1 MHEHIL
7 LYVQRIVARNYCY
20 ILFHGTGHSTLIT
33 VFKDDFYMPNTS
45 VVITQTEVSIGLHCI
60 YHIRLTYSLVLLLG
74 KLHNIVVIT

>member
-1 MHEHIL
+1 MCEHIL

-20 ILFHGTGHSTLIT
+20 ILFYRTGHSTLIT

-60 YHIRLTYSLVLLLG
+60 YHICHTRLGAAVSVTMF
-74 KLHNIVVIT
+74 